1 MPILGLC
8 EQKQGLDHPELKIWI
23 DKFKEDKLQAQYRAA
38 QQNYQSMQQK
48 YQGLADYRIEY
59 VQQTQSRGQEGMASR
74 QFNQYLNFIG
84 KLDAALTAQQ
94 QYVQQAKANA
104 DQRLAQLLAMQKKR
118 KAMEILIEREL
129 TEVQRKA
136 DKQEQKM
143 LDEIATQQF
152 FRRVS

>member
-1 MPILGLC
+1 MALAQLQLLVKVQQ
-8 EQKQGLDHPELKIWI
+8 E
-23 DKFKEDKLQAQYRAA
+23 KEDKLQAQYRAA
-38 QQNYQSMQQK
+38 LQNYQSMQQK

-74 QFNQYLNFIG
+74 HFNQYLNFIG

-104 DQRLAQLLAMQKKR
+104 DQRLMQLLAMQKKR
-118 KAMEILIEREL
+118 KALEILIERDL
-129 TEVQRKA
+129 AEVQRKA

-143 LDEIATQQF
+143 LDEIVTQQF

>member
-1 MPILGLC
+1 MALAQLQLLVKVQQ
-8 EQKQGLDHPELKIWI
+8 E
-23 DKFKEDKLQAQYRAA
+23 KEDKLQAQYRAA

-48 YQGLADYRIEY
+48 YQGLADYRVEY
-59 VQQTQSRGQEGMASR
+59 VQQTQSRGQQGMASR

-104 DQRLAQLLAMQKKR
+104 DQRLLQLLAMQKKR

-129 TEVQRKA
+129 AEIQRKA

>member
-1 MPILGLC
+1 MALAQLQLLVKVQQ
-8 EQKQGLDHPELKIWI
+8 E
-23 DKFKEDKLQAQYRAA
+23 KEDKLQAQYRAA
-38 QQNYQSMQQK
+38 LQNYQLMQQK
-48 YQGLADYRIEY
+48 YQGLADYRVEY
-59 VQQTQSRGQEGMASR
+59 VQQTQHRGQEGMASR

-94 QYVQQAKANA
+94 QYVQQAKASA
-104 DQRLAQLLAMQKKR
+104 DQRLTQLLAMQKKR

-129 TEVQRKA
+129 AEIQRKA

>member
-1 MPILGLC
+1 MALAQLQLLVKVQQ
-8 EQKQGLDHPELKIWI
+8 E
-23 DKFKEDKLQAQYRAA
+23 KEDKLQAQYRAA
-38 QQNYQSMQQK
+38 LHNYQSMQQK

>member
-1 MPILGLC
+1 MALAQLQLLVKVQQ
-8 EQKQGLDHPELKIWI
+8 E
-23 DKFKEDKLQAQYRAA
+23 KEDKLQAQYRAA
-38 QQNYQSMQQK
+38 LQNYQSMQQK

-74 QFNQYLNFIG
+74 HFNQYLNFIG

-118 KAMEILIEREL
+118 KALEILIERDL
-129 TEVQRKA
+129 AEVQRKA

>member
-1 MPILGLC
+1 MALAQLQLLVKVQQ
-8 EQKQGLDHPELKIWI
+8 E
-23 DKFKEDKLQAQYRAA
+23 KEDKLQAQYRAA
-38 QQNYQSMQQK
+38 LHNYQSMQQK

-104 DQRLAQLLAMQKKR
+104 EQRLAQLLAMQKKR

>member
-1 MPILGLC
+1 MALAQLQLLVKVQQ
-8 EQKQGLDHPELKIWI
+8 E
-23 DKFKEDKLQAQYRAA
+23 KEDKLQAQYRAA

-94 QYVQQAKANA
+94 QYVQQAKASA
-104 DQRLAQLLAMQKKR
+104 EQRLQQLLAMQKKR
-118 KAMEILIEREL
+118 KAMEILIDREL
-129 TEVQRKA
+129 AEIQRKA

>member
-1 MPILGLC
+1 MALAQLQLLVKVQQ
-8 EQKQGLDHPELKIWI
+8 E
-23 DKFKEDKLQAQYRAA
+23 KEDKLQAQYRAA
-38 QQNYQSMQQK
+38 LQNYQSMQQK

-104 DQRLAQLLAMQKKR
+104 DQRLQQLLAMQKKR

-129 TEVQRKA
+129 AEIQSKA

>member
-1 MPILGLC
+1 MALAQLQLLVKVQQ
-8 EQKQGLDHPELKIWI
+8 E
-23 DKFKEDKLQAQYRAA
+23 KEDKLQAQYRAA
-38 QQNYQSMQQK
+38 LQNYQSMQQK

-59 VQQTQSRGQEGMASR
+59 VQQTQSRGQQGMASR

-94 QYVQQAKANA
+94 QYVQQAKASA
-104 DQRLAQLLAMQKKR
+104 DQRLLQLLAMQKKR
-118 KAMEILIEREL
+118 KALEILIEREL
-129 TEVQRKA
+129 AEIQRKA

>member
-1 MPILGLC
+1 MALAQLQLLVKVQQ
-8 EQKQGLDHPELKIWI
+8 E
-23 DKFKEDKLQAQYRAA
+23 KEDKMQAQYVAA
-38 QQNYQSMQQK
+38 QRNYQSMQQK

-59 VQQTQSRGQEGMASR
+59 VQQTQSRGQQGMQSR

-94 QYVQQAKANA
+94 QYVQQAKASA
-104 DQRLAQLLAMQKKR
+104 DQRLLQLLAMQKKR
-118 KAMEILIEREL
+118 KALEILIEREL
-129 TEVQRKA
+129 AEAQRKA

>member
-1 MPILGLC
+1 MALAQLQLLVKVQQ
-8 EQKQGLDHPELKIWI
+8 E
-23 DKFKEDKLQAQYRAA
+23 KEDKLQAQYRAA
-38 QQNYQSMQQK
+38 LQNYQSMQQK

-104 DQRLAQLLAMQKKR
+104 DQRLQQLLAMQKKR

-129 TEVQRKA
+129 LELQRKA

>member
-1 MPILGLC
+1 MALAQLQLLVKVQQ
-8 EQKQGLDHPELKIWI
+8 E
-23 DKFKEDKLQAQYRAA
+23 KEDKLQAQYRAA

-94 QYVQQAKANA
+94 QYVQQAKASA
-104 DQRLAQLLAMQKKR
+104 DQRLQQLLAMQKKR

-129 TEVQRKA
+129 AEIQRKA

>member
-1 MPILGLC
+1 MALAQLQLLVKVQQ
-8 EQKQGLDHPELKIWI
+8 E
-23 DKFKEDKLQAQYRAA
+23 KEDKLQAQYRAA
-38 QQNYQSMQQK
+38 LQNYQSMQQK

-104 DQRLAQLLAMQKKR
+104 DQRLLQLLAMQKKR
-118 KAMEILIEREL
+118 KAMEILIDREL
-129 TEVQRKA
+129 LELQRKA

>member
-1 MPILGLC
+1 MALAQLQLLVKVQQ
-8 EQKQGLDHPELKIWI
+8 E
-23 DKFKEDKLQAQYRAA
+23 KEDKMQAQFIAA

-59 VQQTQSRGQEGMASR
+59 VQQTQSRGQQGMQSR

-94 QYVQQAKANA
+94 QHVQQAKASA
-104 DQRLAQLLAMQKKR
+104 DQRLMQLLAMQKKR
-118 KAMEILIEREL
+118 KALEILIEREL
-129 TEVQRKA
+129 AEAQRKA

>member
-1 MPILGLC
+1 MALAQLQLLVKVQQ
-8 EQKQGLDHPELKIWI
+8 E
-23 DKFKEDKLQAQYRAA
+23 KEDKLQALYRAA
-38 QQNYQSMQQK
+38 LQNYQLMQQK
-48 YQGLADYRIEY
+48 YQGLADYRVEY
-59 VQQTQSRGQEGMASR
+59 VQQTQHRGQEGMASR

-94 QYVQQAKANA
+94 QYVQQAKASA
-104 DQRLAQLLAMQKKR
+104 DQRLTQLLAMQKKR

-129 TEVQRKA
+129 AEIQRKA

>member
-1 MPILGLC
+1 MALAQLQLLVKVQQ
-8 EQKQGLDHPELKIWI
+8 E
-23 DKFKEDKLQAQYRAA
+23 KEDKLQAMYRAA

-59 VQQTQSRGQEGMASR
+59 VQQTQSRGQQGMESR

-94 QYVQQAKANA
+94 QYVQQAKASA
-104 DQRLAQLLAMQKKR
+104 DQRLLQLLAIQKKR
-118 KAMEILIEREL
+118 KALEILIEREL
-129 TEVQRKA
+129 AEMQRKA

>member
-1 MPILGLC
+1 MALAQLQLLVKVQQ
-8 EQKQGLDHPELKIWI
+8 E
-23 DKFKEDKLQAQYRAA
+23 KEDKLQAMYRAA

-59 VQQTQSRGQEGMASR
+59 VQQTQSRGQQGMESR

-94 QYVQQAKANA
+94 QYVQQAKASA
-104 DQRLAQLLAMQKKR
+104 DQRLLQLLAMQKKR
-118 KAMEILIEREL
+118 KALEILIEREL
-129 TEVQRKA
+129 AEMQRKA

>member
-1 MPILGLC
+1 MALAQLQLLVKVQQ
-8 EQKQGLDHPELKIWI
+8 E
-23 DKFKEDKLQAQYRAA
+23 KEDKMQAQYRAA
-38 QQNYQSMQQK
+38 LQNYQSMQQK

-143 LDEIATQQF
+143 LDEITTQQF

>member
-1 MPILGLC
+1 MALAQLQLLVKVQQ
-8 EQKQGLDHPELKIWI
+8 E
-23 DKFKEDKLQAQYRAA
+23 KEDKLQAMYRAA

-59 VQQTQSRGQEGMASR
+59 VQQTQSRGQQGMASR

-94 QYVQQAKANA
+94 QYVQQAKASA
-104 DQRLAQLLAMQKKR
+104 DQRLLQLLAMQKKR
-118 KAMEILIEREL
+118 KALEILIEREL
-129 TEVQRKA
+129 AEVQRKA

>member
-1 MPILGLC
+1 MALAQLQLLVKVQQ
-8 EQKQGLDHPELKIWI
+8 E
-23 DKFKEDKLQAQYRAA
+23 KEDKLQAQYRAA
-38 QQNYQSMQQK
+38 LQNYQSMQQK

-59 VQQTQSRGQEGMASR
+59 VQQTQSRGQQGMASR

-94 QYVQQAKANA
+94 QYVQQAKASA
-104 DQRLAQLLAMQKKR
+104 DQRLLQLLAMQKKR
-118 KAMEILIEREL
+118 KALEILIEREL
-129 TEVQRKA
+129 AEAQRKA

-152 FRRVS
+152 FRRLQTADL

>member
-1 MPILGLC
+1 MALAQLQLLVKVQQ
-8 EQKQGLDHPELKIWI
+8 E
-23 DKFKEDKLQAQYRAA
+23 KEDKLQAQYRAA

-59 VQQTQSRGQEGMASR
+59 VQQTQSRGQQGMASR

-94 QYVQQAKANA
+94 QYVQQAKASA
-104 DQRLAQLLAMQKKR
+104 DQRLLQLLAMQKKR
-118 KAMEILIEREL
+118 KALEILIEREL
-129 TEVQRKA
+129 AEVQRKA

>member
-1 MPILGLC
+1 MALAQLQLLVKVQQ
-8 EQKQGLDHPELKIWI
+8 E
-23 DKFKEDKLQAQYRAA
+23 KEDKLQALYRAA
-38 QQNYQSMQQK
+38 VQNYQSMQQK

-94 QYVQQAKANA
+94 QYVQQAKASV
-104 DQRLAQLLAMQKKR
+104 DQRLTQLLAMQKKR

-129 TEVQRKA
+129 AEIQRKA

>member
-1 MPILGLC
+1 MALAQLQLLVKVQQ
-8 EQKQGLDHPELKIWI
+8 E
-23 DKFKEDKLQAQYRAA
+23 KEDKMQAQYIAA

-59 VQQTQSRGQEGMASR
+59 VQQTQSRGQQGMQSR

-94 QYVQQAKANA
+94 QYVQQAKASA
-104 DQRLAQLLAMQKKR
+104 DQRLLQLLAMQKKR
-118 KAMEILIEREL
+118 KALEILIEREL
-129 TEVQRKA
+129 AEAQRKA

>member
-1 MPILGLC
+1 MALAQLQLLVKVQQ
-8 EQKQGLDHPELKIWI
+8 E
-23 DKFKEDKLQAQYRAA
+23 KEDKLQAQYRAA

-48 YQGLADYRIEY
+48 YQGLADYRVEY
-59 VQQTQSRGQEGMASR
+59 VQQTQSRGQQGMASR

-94 QYVQQAKANA
+94 QYVQQAKASA
-104 DQRLAQLLAMQKKR
+104 DQRLLQLLAMQKKR
-118 KAMEILIEREL
+118 KALEILIEREL
-129 TEVQRKA
+129 AEVQRKA

>member
-1 MPILGLC
+1 MALAQLQLLVKVQQ
-8 EQKQGLDHPELKIWI
+8 E
-23 DKFKEDKLQAQYRAA
+23 KEDKLQAQYRAA
-38 QQNYQSMQQK
+38 LQNYQSMQQK

-104 DQRLAQLLAMQKKR
+104 DQRLLQLLAMQKKR

-129 TEVQRKA
+129 AELQRKA

>member
-1 MPILGLC
+1 MALAQLQLLVKVQQ
-8 EQKQGLDHPELKIWI
+8 E
-23 DKFKEDKLQAQYRAA
+23 KEDKLQAQYRAA
-38 QQNYQSMQQK
+38 LQNYQSMQQK

-104 DQRLAQLLAMQKKR
+104 DQRLMQLLAMQKKR

-129 TEVQRKA
+129 AELQRKA

>member
-1 MPILGLC
+1 MALAQLQLLVKVQQ
-8 EQKQGLDHPELKIWI
+8 E
-23 DKFKEDKLQAQYRAA
+23 KEDKLQAQYRAA
-38 QQNYQSMQQK
+38 LHNYQSMQQK

-143 LDEIATQQF
+143 LDEITTQQF

>member
-1 MPILGLC
+1 MALAQLQLLVKVQQ
-8 EQKQGLDHPELKIWI
+8 E
-23 DKFKEDKLQAQYRAA
+23 KEDKLQAMYRAA

-59 VQQTQSRGQEGMASR
+59 VQQTQSRGQQGMASR

-84 KLDAALTAQQ
+84 KLDAALTTQQ
-94 QYVQQAKANA
+94 QYVQQAKASA
-104 DQRLAQLLAMQKKR
+104 DQRLQQLLVMQKKR
-118 KAMEILIEREL
+118 KALEILIEREL
-129 TEVQRKA
+129 AELQRKA
-136 DKQEQKM
+136 DRQEQKM

>member
-1 MPILGLC
+1 MALAQLQLLVKVQR
-8 EQKQGLDHPELKIWI
+8 E
-23 DKFKEDKLQAQYRAA
+23 KEDKMQAQYRAA
-38 QQNYQSMQQK
+38 LQNYQSMQQK

-59 VQQTQSRGQEGMASR
+59 VQQTQNRGQQGMESR

-94 QYVQQAKANA
+94 QYVQQAKASA
-104 DQRLAQLLAMQKKR
+104 DQRLLQLLAMQKKR

-129 TEVQRKA
+129 AELQRKA

>member
-1 MPILGLC
+1 MALAQLQLLVKVQQ
-8 EQKQGLDHPELKIWI
+8 E
-23 DKFKEDKLQAQYRAA
+23 KEDKLQAQYRAA
-38 QQNYQSMQQK
+38 LQNYQSMQQK

-104 DQRLAQLLAMQKKR
+104 DQRLMQLLAMQKKR

-129 TEVQRKA
+129 AEIQRKA

>member
-1 MPILGLC
+1 MALAQLQLLVKVQQ
-8 EQKQGLDHPELKIWI
+8 E
-23 DKFKEDKLQAQYRAA
+23 KEDKLQAQYRAA

-74 QFNQYLNFIG
+74 QFNQYLNFIT
-84 KLDAALTAQQ
+84 KLDQALTQQ
-94 QYVQQAKANA
+94 NMQVQQA
-104 DQRLAQLLAMQKKR
+104 QRVAEMRRTAWLLMQKKR
-118 KAMEILIEREL
+118 KALDLLIDKEL
-129 TEVQRKA
+129 QAGYVRAQ
-136 DKQEQKM
+136 KQEQKM